1 MEHVVLLLSSSILES
16 RNGSLER
23 GQRSL
28 CTSTTP
34 EAEKTIGDVVKSKFV
49 ELSKS
54 IVASSYYCGPS
65 FSAADFEL
73 DLIARG
79 KAIPAGSVGTNRWI
93 DVNHHLS
100 FVADEVDKLD
110 EAPVRSATRQGVV

>member
-1 MEHVVLLLSSSILES
+1 MIELHIHCGALLHAVSAGDDA
-16 RNGSLER
+16 N
-23 GQRSL
+23 
-28 CTSTTP
+28 TTFHIRAG
-34 EAEKTIGDVVKSKFV
+34 ENEI
-49 ELSKS
+49 
-54 IVASSYYCGPS
+54 
-65 FSAADFEL
+65 EL